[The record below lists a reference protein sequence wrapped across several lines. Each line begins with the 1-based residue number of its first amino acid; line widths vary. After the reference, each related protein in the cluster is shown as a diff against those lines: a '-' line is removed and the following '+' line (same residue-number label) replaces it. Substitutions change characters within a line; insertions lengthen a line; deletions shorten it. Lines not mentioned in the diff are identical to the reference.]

1 MKTQKDFLREF
12 IITHE
17 NNHHRPY
24 GDVGHQ
30 IGTEVLFYS
39 KRRDSFF
46 IKFKKS
52 YNDFLYIDIDENF
65 AYLKSRMYNKETG
78 RHDVETFPDKL
89 TETDRELLHG
99 IISPFH
105 ASFLNYKLQYTLEA
119 DKPEHKHKVRKI

>member
-17 NNHHRPY
+17 NSHHRPY
-24 GDVGHQ
+24 GDVGYQ
-30 IGTEVLFYS
+30 IGTNALFYS
-39 KRRDSFF
+39 ERGDSFF

-78 RHDVETFPDKL
+78 RHDVEIHPDKL
-89 TETDRELLHG
+89 SETDSKLLDG
-99 IISPFH
+99 IISPFQS
-105 ASFLNYKLQYTLEA
+105 SFLNYKLQQTLEMNNPVA
-119 DKPEHKHKVRKI
+119 RGKVCKI

>member
-1 MKTQKDFLREF
+1 MKTQKELLKEF
-12 IITHE
+12 VISNE
-17 NNHHRPY
+17 NHSFRPY

-39 KRRDSFF
+39 KRSDSFF

-78 RHDVETFPDKL
+78 RHDVEIFPDKL
-89 TETDRELLHG
+89 TETDRKLLCG

-105 ASFLNYKLQYTLEA
+105 TSFLNYKLQQTLES
-119 DKPEHKHKVRKI
+119 DKPEHKHKVSKI